1 MFFGGEG
8 TSETEILSTSWA
20 GGNLEGAFSF
30 CSGCG
35 SGPEAVGAAQVSGL
49 ARLATH
55 VEELKAQLTSP
66 GFSFLQNRIHRLL
79 LMAV

>member
-1 MFFGGEG
+1 MFCGGERA
-8 TSETEILSTSWA
+8 SEPESLSTSWA
-20 GGNLEGAFSF
+20 GGNLLGAFSF

-55 VEELKAQLTSP
+55 VEEQKAQLTSP
-66 GFSFLQNRIHRLL
+66 GLSFLQNRIHCLL